1 MAEEFYVVPQ
11 ETHRQLVEQAYL
23 SRGYSHEE
31 AQYATKMCAEATRHG
46 NRTHNALKGL
56 HLDHELGSG
65 IGNWVP
71 NAEIE
76 VRKSRFKATES
87 WNANRKI
94 GQAVAYK
101 AFDRCIEMAEEF
113 GVGVVSVDNATHYL
127 WGGGYAIDVAR
138 RGYIAYT
145 NCTSALAEVAP
156 FGGKFPT
163 LGTNP
168 HTWGFPT
175 MDAIGF
181 PIVLDWA
188 TSEVA
193 MGRVQQLK
201 REGAQLPPGCAV
213 DADGNP
219 TLDPNDVDP
228 ARGMGALLSFGRHK
242 GYGLGLLNELFGA
255 VGGGS
260 LPTARGKEN
269 SDPEEKTT
277 TSFYFQVI
285 HPDAISSE
293 NFAKGRSLAENLTA
307 VIQDILGHGNQNCML
322 PGEPEYR
329 GLQRSE
335 KAGGLLFSA
344 AEIAEF
350 QTISKEIGESGDDWD
365 VSKFKTYED

>member
-1 MAEEFYVVPQ
+1 MAEDFYIVP
-11 ETHRQLVEQAYL
+11 EEAHNVLVETAYQ
-23 SRGYSHEE
+23 SRGYSFEE
-31 AQYATKMCAEATRHG
+31 ATLATKMCAEATRHG

-56 HLDHELGSG
+56 HLDEELGSG

-71 NAEIE
+71 KAEIE
-76 VRKSRFKATES
+76 VRPSRFKATES

-175 MDAIGF
+175 MDAVGF
-181 PIVLDWA
+181 PVVLDWA

-201 REGAQLPPGCAV
+201 REGKEMPPGCAV

-219 TLDPNDVDP
+219 TVDPNDVDP
-228 ARGMGALLSFGRHK
+228 ARGKGALLSFGRHK

-255 VGGGS
+255 VAGGS
-260 LPTARGKEN
+260 LPTLRGKDGAGE
-269 SDPEEKTT
+269 DEKTT
-277 TSFYFQVI
+277 TTFYFQVI
-285 HPDAISSE
+285 HPDAISSGH
-293 NFAKGRSLAENLTA
+293 FAAGRSLGENLTA
-307 VIQDILGHGNQNCML
+307 VIQDILGHGNENCML
-322 PGEPEYR
+322 PGEPEFR
-329 GLQRSE
+329 GLERTR

-344 AEIAEF
+344 AEIGEF
-350 QTISKEIGESGDDWD
+350 AVIANHCGIAPTDWHQ
-365 VSKFKTYED
+365 SKFPKFED